1 MTYLLFVIGFALL
14 VKGADWLVAGASQIA
29 HRFRVPAIVIGL
41 TIVALGTSAPE
52 FVVNILASA
61 RGETDIA
68 LGNIV
73 GSNIVNIW
81 LILGISA
88 MIYPITT
95 KKNTIW
101 KEIPMSVLA
110 VAVLGI
116 MAHDI
121 AIDGAA
127 ASVVTRTDGL
137 ILLSFFIIFLYYT
150 FGISRVTGDVDDADV
165 EVSGAEKMS
174 KSVMMIFG
182 GLVGLV
188 LGGAW
193 IVEGAVA
200 IARMLGVTEA
210 MIGLTIVAVG
220 TSLPE
225 LATSVVAAY
234 RKHTDIAIGNI
245 VGSNIFNI
253 FFILGTS
260 AMIRPLPV
268 SPLFTRDL
276 VVALLASVLLF
287 AMMFFGRKHT
297 IYRTEGIVMVILYVA
312 YTTVVIVQQ

>member
-1 MTYLLFVIGFALL
+1 MTYLLFFVGFALL
-14 VKGADWLVAGASQIA
+14 IKGADWLVAGASQVA

-41 TIVALGTSAPE
+41 TIVAFGTSAPE
-52 FVVNILASA
+52 LVVNILASA

-127 ASVVTRTDGL
+127 ASAVTRTDGL

-165 EVSGAEKMS
+165 EVSSTEKMS

-193 IVEGAVA
+193 IVDGAVA
-200 IARMLGVTEA
+200 IARILGVSEA
-210 MIGLTIVAVG
+210 MIGLTIVAIG

-234 RKHTDIAIGNI
+234 RKHTDIAIGNV
-245 VGSNIFNI
+245 VGSGIFNI
-253 FFILGTS
+253 FLVLGTS
-260 AMIRPLPV
+260 ATVRPLPV
-268 SPLFTRDL
+268 SPLFTRDFA
-276 VVALLASVLLF
+276 VALFASVLLF
-287 AMMFFGRKHT
+287 VMMFVGRRHT
-297 IYRTEGIVMVILYVA
+297 IYRVEGVIMVALYITYMVI
-312 YTTVVIVQQ
+312 VVMQQ